1 MTFSATA
8 RRLLARPSVRMLVPV
23 IVLLLCFCAV
33 LSHVVAEGRR
43 ATLDRA
49 GEVADSLVAALSSD
63 ISRNI
68 ETLDLSLQA
77 VVDNQKYPGIDK
89 IDPALRQLVLFDRSA
104 TARHLGT
111 ILVLDETG
119 DLRID
124 SRTLTPE
131 KLNFADRDYF
141 KVHKDSDSVTTYVGR
156 PEQARLSGKW
166 FIGVSRR
173 LSHPDGS
180 FAGVVVASLR
190 LSFFEELF
198 RNAALGPNGNIT
210 LARTDGTLIMRWPYR
225 QSYVGLDLSKS
236 ALYTHLAHSRAG
248 LFETDAATDGVHRLI
263 AYSQIGDLPLVIGVG
278 QSTDDIYL
286 NWRRDTFSVIVLVSL
301 LCLMTVILTIYLAR
315 ELARRETAEKS
326 LAALATSD
334 GLTGLSNR
342 RYFDQILDREWRRC
356 MREALPAAVMMIDAD
371 YFKSYNDNNGHLAG
385 DALLKA
391 LGASIAGCVVRAS
404 DLGARY
410 GGDEFAILLG
420 GAALGEAEEIAK
432 LLRQRFAESCSNNN
446 VTATGLSIGIAAAIP
461 RAGEHPDKLIQAAD
475 QCLYIAKRRGRGRT
489 VVASKAFETDG
500 LAA

>member
-1 MTFSATA
+1 
-8 RRLLARPSVRMLVPV
+8 VPV
-23 IVLLLCFCAV
+23 IALLLCFCGV
-33 LSHVVAEGRR
+33 LFHVIVEGRR

-49 GEVADSLVAALSSD
+49 GEVANSLVAALSSD

-111 ILVLDETG
+111 ILVLDEAG
-119 DLRID
+119 NLRID
-124 SRTLTPE
+124 SRTLAPE
-131 KLNFADRDYF
+131 TLNFANRDYF
-141 KVHKDSDSVTTYVGR
+141 KVHKDSDAVTTYVSR
-156 PEQARLSGKW
+156 PERARLSGKW
-166 FIGVSRR
+166 FIGISRR

-198 RNAALGPNGNIT
+198 RHAALGPNGNIT
-210 LARTDGTLIMRWPYR
+210 LARTDGTLIMRWPY
-225 QSYVGLDLSKS
+225 QESYVGLDLSKS
-236 ALYTHLAHSRAG
+236 ALYSHLAQARSG
-248 LFETDAATDGVHRLI
+248 LFETDAATDQVHRLI
-263 AYSQIGDLPLVIGVG
+263 AYSQIGELPLVIGVG

-286 NWRRDTFSVIVLVSL
+286 NWRQDTFSVIVLLSL
-301 LCLMTVILTIYLAR
+301 LCMMTIILAIYLAR
-315 ELARRETAEKS
+315 ELARRESAEKS
-326 LAALATSD
+326 LAALAMSD

-342 RYFDQILDREWRRC
+342 RYFDQVLDREWRRC
-356 MREALPAAVMMIDAD
+356 MREASPVAVMMIDAD
-371 YFKSYNDNNGHLAG
+371 HFKSYNDNNGHLAG

-391 LGASIAGCVVRAS
+391 LGASIARCVRRGG

-410 GGDEFAILLG
+410 GGDEFTILLA
-420 GAALGEAEEIAK
+420 GAPVAEAEEVAK
-432 LLRQRFAESCSNNN
+432 LLRQRFSESCLNHN
-446 VTATGLSIGIAAAIP
+446 VTPTGLSIGIAAAIP
-461 RAGEHPDKLIQAAD
+461 KAGDHPEKLIQAAD

-489 VVASKAFETDG
+489 VVASKAFEADN